1 MKTHTLKTLVILV
14 VSAIVLFTTGCKKE
28 ENPVNP
34 GDGGNTQTG
43 AGTMS
48 CKVDG
53 ENWSATQIPS
63 SPYPAAFANLE
74 TRSNYTLLT
83 ITGSQITGTSSAS
96 TIYLSLLNISSTGEY
111 NLGAM
116 TSTSGNQGI
125 ATMGYSDG
133 KGYGTTGETE
143 YIGKV
148 TITKFDQT
156 NKIVSGTFY
165 FTAKGITGGATGKKV
180 VTEGKFDVKWGVFN
194 W

>member
-1 MKTHTLKTLVILV
+1 MKTQITKALLI
-14 VSAIVLFTTGCKKE
+14 LFTTMIVFITGCQKKD
-28 ENPVNP
+28 ENPTGP

-53 ENWSATQIPS
+53 ENWSATQIPM

-74 TRSNYTLLT
+74 TQTNYTLLT
-83 ITGSQITGTSSAS
+83 ITGTQITGTNSAS
-96 TIYLSLLNISSTGEY
+96 TIYLSLLNINATGEY

-116 TSTSGNQGI
+116 TNYSGNQGI

-143 YIGKV
+143 YVGKV
-148 TITKFDQT
+148 TITKFDTT

-165 FTAKGITGGATGKKV
+165 FTAKGVSGGATGKKV

-194 W
+194 

>member
-1 MKTHTLKTLVILV
+1 MKTQFSKLALVLLA
-14 VSAIVLFTTGCKKE
+14 VSLLIFAGCEKKE
-28 ENPVNP
+28 DPTGP
-34 GDGGNTQTG
+34 GNDGGNTQTG

-53 ENWSATQIPS
+53 ENWSATQIPM

-74 TRSNYTLLT
+74 TQTNYSILT
-83 ITGSQITGTSSAS
+83 ITGTQITSTSSAS
-96 TIYLSLLNISSTGEY
+96 TIYLSLLNITSTGEY

-125 ATMGYSDG
+125 ATIAFTDG

-148 TITKFDQT
+148 TITKFDT
-156 NKIVSGTFY
+156 ANKIVSGTFY
-165 FTAKGITGGATGKKV
+165 FTAKGVSGGATGKKV

-194 W
+194 

>member
-1 MKTHTLKTLVILV
+1 MKSKTFRTLVILF
-14 VSAIVLFTTGCKKE
+14 VSTFILFTTGCKKE

-34 GDGGNTQTG
+34 DNGGNTQTG

-53 ENWSATQIPS
+53 ENWSATQIPN

-74 TRSNYTLLT
+74 TQTNYTLLT

-116 TSTSGNQGI
+116 TSYSGNQGI
-125 ATMGYSDG
+125 ATIAYSDG
-133 KGYGTTGETE
+133 KGFGTTGETE

-165 FTAKGITGGATGKKV
+165 FTAKGLSGGATGKKV
-180 VTEGKFDVKWGVFN
+180 ITDGKFDVKWGVFN
-194 W
+194 

>member
-1 MKTHTLKTLVILV
+1 MKTQLSKALLI
-14 VSAIVLFTTGCKKE
+14 LFTTMIIFITGCQKKD
-28 ENPVNP
+28 ENPIGP

-74 TRSNYTLLT
+74 TQSNYTLLT
-83 ITGSQITGTSSAS
+83 ITGTQISGTSSAS
-96 TIYLSLLNISSTGEY
+96 TIYLSLLNVSSTGEY

-116 TSTSGNQGI
+116 TGTSGNQGI

-165 FTAKGITGGATGKKV
+165 FTAKGISGGATGKKI
-180 VTEGKFDVKWGVFN
+180 VTEGKFDVKWGIFN
-194 W
+194 